1 MTKSKEMLSRI
12 AALRSRLDRVHIAA
26 ADPMSPQIAE
36 EPRHAPPTRL
46 TFRAAQLLKDART
59 ALADLKALADDPIAQ
74 REGSV
79 AQNLHR
85 EAAGLL
91 DVILRN
97 LLSVPEG
104 AAAQLRHCEGLQ
116 TGLAA
121 VREKMHMLRSALADE
136 EREDRHVEAL

>member
-1 MTKSKEMLSRI
+1 MTKSKEMLAKI
-12 AALRSRLDRVHIAA
+12 AALRGRLECMEFAA
-26 ADPMSPQIAE
+26 PSPRQSLPACE
-36 EPRHAPPTRL
+36 SSPPPRL
-46 TFRAAQLLKDART
+46 TFRAAQLLKDARD
-59 ALADLKALADDPIAQ
+59 ALAELKALANDPVAQ

-97 LLSVPEG
+97 LLSVPAG

-121 VREKMHMLRSALADE
+121 VRDKMQLLQTSLAD
-136 EREDRHVEAL
+136 V